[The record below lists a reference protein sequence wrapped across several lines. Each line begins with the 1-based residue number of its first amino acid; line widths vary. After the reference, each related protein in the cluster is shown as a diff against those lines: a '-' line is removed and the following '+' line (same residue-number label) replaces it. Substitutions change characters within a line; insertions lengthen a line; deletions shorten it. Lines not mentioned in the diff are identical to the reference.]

1 MGAVTPEIAEYVQ
14 QAILECEERVVAAIA
29 LVAKMRKMPPG
40 MSLELGEC
48 VSVNEDGS
56 ADVLLDMDG
65 QVATALVLNSIMAG
79 VRVGVLIVPP
89 AGAVVLGQ
97 IGLPSGS

>member
-1 MGAVTPEIAEYVQ
+1 MGAVDPVVAEYVQ
-14 QAILECEERVVAAIA
+14 QAIRESEERVVAAIV
-29 LVAKMRKMPPG
+29 LVAKLRKMPPG

-48 VSVNEDGS
+48 VAINEDGT
-56 ADVLLDMDG
+56 ADVVLDCDG
-65 QVATALVLNSIMAG
+65 QVATALVLNTILAG